1 MARTETAAERKR
13 AEAVKAINA
22 KIKELNDFKL
32 KLVEEAKEKDIVD
45 SVDKKKESNMSTTTT
60 EVSDEDQHF
69 DVIYNY
75 LKKME
80 LQYALEGIES
90 EVSELKMSLSVL
102 AKEDN
107 DDDFDNNVDV
117 DHLSLM
123 DNDDDDEDDD
133 DFPLP
138 IENAEDLVNN
148 WLANE
153 SKSM

>member
-13 AEAVKAINA
+13 AEAVKGINA

-60 EVSDEDQHF
+60 EVSDEDKHF
-69 DVIYNY
+69 DVYNY

-80 LQYALEGIES
+80 LQYALEGIET

-123 DNDDDDEDDD
+123 DNDDDEDDD

-148 WLANE
+148 WLTNE